1 MWQGTSGSPKLGRAE
16 RGKLQRPTS
25 FNPPHTPQALGLPQ
39 QHSTRHTLDRNRKI
53 GLVSYGPNYGR
64 SKPQQR
70 HKASYSGGIRQQ
82 PVLPQ
87 VKLPELPVP
96 CTEHTF
102 LTDASEV
109 RHMEEG
115 LTQLLT
121 DFHNG
126 KLRAFSDDTC
136 SFQKMENIRD
146 LQEKLSRLHF
156 DMDAKMQEHEF
167 GSEKARE
174 AANQSMDHLL
184 SNLNQLS
191 MAVHSMQSHNDC

>member
-1 MWQGTSGSPKLGRAE
+1 MWQGASGSPKQGRPE
-16 RGKLQRPTS
+16 MRGKLQRPTS
-25 FNPPHTPQALGLPQ
+25 FNPPHTQPLPQ
-39 QHSTRHTLDRNRKI
+39 QYPTSARHTVDRNRKL
-53 GLVSYGPNYGR
+53 GLVSYGANHGR
-64 SKPQQR
+64 TKPQQR
-70 HKASYSGGIRQQ
+70 HKSGYSGVRQQ
-82 PVLPQ
+82 QVLPQ
-87 VKLPELPVP
+87 VKLPELVP
-96 CTEHTF
+96 STTCTEHTF

-156 DMDAKMQEHEF
+156 DMDSKMQEHEF
-167 GSEKARE
+167 GSENARQ
-174 AANQSMDHLL
+174 AASQSMDHLL

-191 MAVHSMQSHNDC
+191 MAVHSMQAHDD